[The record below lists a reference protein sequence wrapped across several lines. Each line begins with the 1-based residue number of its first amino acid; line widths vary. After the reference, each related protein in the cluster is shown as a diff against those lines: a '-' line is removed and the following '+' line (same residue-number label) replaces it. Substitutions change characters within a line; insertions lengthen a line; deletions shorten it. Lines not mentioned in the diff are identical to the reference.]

1 MLSVD
6 RARGLGAGVG
16 CSLCTVLQLTVLTFT
31 GEKAAAED
39 SLRQVSHLIKSTAS
53 MAPMANQVAL
63 SAHKEVELSLTMT
76 AQPHSPQRQR
86 IILKHKAGQVGDCF
100 THCLLNPLGWQRS
113 QQPVLWWHTCC

>member
-1 MLSVD
+1 MLGVD
-6 RARGLGAGVG
+6 RARGLDVRCWVLTG
-16 CSLCTVLQLTVLTFT
+16 TVLQLTVLTFT

-39 SLRQVSHLIKSTAS
+39 SLRQVSQLIKSTAS

-76 AQPHSPQRQR
+76 ARPHSPQRQR

-100 THCLLNPLGWQRS
+100 THFLLSPLGWQRS
-113 QQPVLWWHTCC
+113 